1 MASSKE
7 YSYLAIDPGEIP
19 VEDDLLMVTTNWVFV
34 TKLFP
39 FDSNRN
45 MVSLENRKLLIECIN
60 ESTEEV
66 LLTTIDMHDRNLV
79 EQKEDHYE
87 IKHMLLKTGVL
98 KVYFILDSK
107 IVCCFYSGLWLVRLP
122 HAPPSGV
129 FALVVSLAV
138 SVRLAVRP
146 GPLCGSHL
154 HSESLPSRSPRQ
166 SLRSRSK
173 RFSLSYMQR
182 FRPWSASMISTKP
195 S

>member
-1 MASSKE
+1 MYNVKIEVESEGRQLVLLSPEITVVSPSMSELRCDVMASSKE

-60 ESTEEV
+60 EDTEEV

-87 IKHMLLKTGVL
+87 IKHMLLKTGDF
-98 KVYFILDSK
+98 KVYFILDSM
-107 IVCCFYSGLWLVRLP
+107 IVCLLF
-122 HAPPSGV
+122 
-129 FALVVSLAV
+129 LADY
-138 SVRLAVRP
+138 
-146 GPLCGSHL
+146 G
-154 HSESLPSRSPRQ
+154 
-166 SLRSRSK
+166 
-173 RFSLSYMQR
+173 
-182 FRPWSASMISTKP
+182 
-195 S
+195 

>member
-79 EQKEDHYE
+79 EQKEEDSAV
-87 IKHMLLKTGVL
+87 IR
-98 KVYFILDSK
+98 YFADDEEGEEGEEREAGAV
-107 IVCCFYSGLWLVRLP
+107 VC
-122 HAPPSGV
+122 
-129 FALVVSLAV
+129 AV
-138 SVRLAVRP
+138 
-146 GPLCGSHL
+146 G
-154 HSESLPSRSPRQ
+154 
-166 SLRSRSK
+166 
-173 RFSLSYMQR
+173 
-182 FRPWSASMISTKP
+182 
-195 S
+195 

>member
-1 MASSKE
+1 MKIEVESEGRRLVLLSPEITVVSPSMSEKSCDVMASSKE

-87 IKHMLLKTGVL
+87 IKHMLLKTGVF
-98 KVYFILDSK
+98 KVYFILDSM
-107 IVCCFYSGLWLVRLP
+107 IVCF
-122 HAPPSGV
+122 
-129 FALVVSLAV
+129 FLADY
-138 SVRLAVRP
+138 
-146 GPLCGSHL
+146 G
-154 HSESLPSRSPRQ
+154 
-166 SLRSRSK
+166 
-173 RFSLSYMQR
+173 
-182 FRPWSASMISTKP
+182 
-195 S
+195 

>member
-87 IKHMLLKTGVL
+87 IKHMLLKTGVF
-98 KVYFILDSK
+98 KVYFILDSM
-107 IVCCFYSGLWLVRLP
+107 IVCLLLWRIMASSTSPCASKWRVR
-122 HAPPSGV
+122 AC
-129 FALVVSLAV
+129 
-138 SVRLAVRP
+138 RLACCLR
-146 GPLCGSHL
+146 LARCST
-154 HSESLPSRSPRQ
+154 RS
-166 SLRSRSK
+166 
-173 RFSLSYMQR
+173 
-182 FRPWSASMISTKP
+182 SMWTTP
-195 S
+195 TF